1 MPTWQVVAE
10 FNADDQVRTAVAHG
24 ALGPFRLPRWK
35 ETTAGQSLVVTES
48 ITTEESKELF
58 ARSWQT
64 VERLRRKL
72 RTRDQPISVTMYPQN
87 RQEPAPEIVGL
98 SEAAKMLG
106 VTRQRALQLSKTRTF
121 PRRLSAWPL
130 GPCTSAE
137 ISTTSE
143 HSETS
148 GVRPWSGK
156 AVRRRTHIA
165 SPNSG
170 REGHQQGL

>member
-121 PRRLSAWPL
+121 PTPIVRLAAGPVYLRRDIDNFGAQRDQRRQTL
-130 GPCTSAE
+130 
-137 ISTTSE
+137 
-143 HSETS
+143 
-148 GVRPWSGK
+148 VRKGRP
-156 AVRRRTHIA
+156 AAHAHRIPEQR
-165 SPNSG
+165 